1 MTHQPDIARRA
12 HRRAIAVLLAA
23 AALPST
29 ALAQETVTPPTVPA
43 PSQQAPAPAPVPAPT
58 QTGESRTRI
67 APGVLEQA
75 EQEAQERAAAR
86 RAERAE
92 AKAQAR
98 PARQTRA
105 AERSAPVRAETPAT
119 QAAPAPAAPVE
130 SEPVAPAAATP
141 EAVTPPAEVAP
152 APVEPPATTT
162 TEPATTEPA
171 PVNGGSSM
179 WLILAALGLAAAAIA
194 AFLLLR
200 RRPRDEEV
208 AYDTYRT
215 EPELVAAVPER
226 AAPVARPEPV
236 REAPVAPAAD
246 PVAAAPLFV
255 TQRETPPLKETAR
268 KPAAKPARPAP
279 QAGEAQ
285 PALENAELV
294 TPDSADIDAVLGGAR
309 QHDGRPQ
316 LELAVRPT
324 QAGMSSRGATVAFE
338 LTVAN
343 AGDTPAEDVRIGA
356 FMLGANAAA
365 ASEIERL
372 LTNPPADH
380 VVPAERIEPGDGKRL
395 NASVT
400 LPREQVDAVA
410 AEGGDGF
417 TPVLVADAR
426 YRLPDGS
433 EGRTA
438 AAFTIGRVNGGEQLV
453 PIALQDDPATY
464 ADIEARLH
472 SVPAK
477 V

>member
-1 MTHQPDIARRA
+1 MTHQPDIARHA
-12 HRRAIAVLLAA
+12 HRRALAVLLAA

-43 PSQQAPAPAPVPAPT
+43 PSAQTPAPAPAPA

-92 AKAQAR
+92 ARPSR
-98 PARQTRA
+98 PARPTRA
-105 AERSAPVRAETPAT
+105 VERPEAAARAATPAPRAVPEPIAPV
-119 QAAPAPAAPVE
+119 APEPAAPV
-130 SEPVAPAAATP
+130 AGTP
-141 EAVTPPAEVAP
+141 EVTPPPAEVAP
-152 APVEPPATTT
+152 ASAEPVTTT
-162 TEPATTEPA
+162 VETPATEPA
-171 PVNGGSSM
+171 PVNGASSM
-179 WLILAALGLAAAAIA
+179 WLILAALGLAAAAFA

-200 RRPRDEEV
+200 RRPRDEEA
-208 AYDTYRT
+208 AYEYRA
-215 EPELVAAVPER
+215 EPEAVAPIRER
-226 AAPVARPEPV
+226 AEPVVRPEPV
-236 REAPVAPAAD
+236 REAPAAAAPRAVD

-255 TQRETPPLKETAR
+255 TRPETAGLNETAR
-268 KPAAKPARPAP
+268 PPVEPPARPARKKD
-279 QAGEAQ
+279 QAE

-316 LELAVRPT
+316 LELAMRPT

-356 FMLGANAAA
+356 FMLGDNAAA

-372 LTNPPADH
+372 LTNPPAGQ
-380 VVPAERIEPGDGKRL
+380 VVPAERIEPGDGKQL

-410 AEGGDGF
+410 GDGHDF

-438 AAFTIGRVNGGEQLV
+438 AAFTIGRVNGGERLV

>member
-1 MTHQPDIARRA
+1 MTHQPDIARHA
-12 HRRAIAVLLAA
+12 HRRALAVLLAA

-43 PSQQAPAPAPVPAPT
+43 PTAQTPPPAPAPAPA

-92 AKAQAR
+92 ARPSR
-98 PARQTRA
+98 PARPTRA
-105 AERSAPVRAETPAT
+105 VERPEAAARAEAPVQR
-119 QAAPAPAAPVE
+119 AAPEPAAPVAPE
-130 SEPVAPAAATP
+130 PAAPVAAAP
-141 EAVTPPAEVAP
+141 EVTPPPGEVAP
-152 APVEPPATTT
+152 APAEPVTTAET
-162 TEPATTEPA
+162 TATEPA
-171 PVNGGSSM
+171 PVNGGSSV
-179 WLILAALGLAAAAIA
+179 WLILAALGLAAAAFA

-208 AYDTYRT
+208 AYDY
-215 EPELVAAVPER
+215 R
-226 AAPVARPEPV
+226 AAPEPVAPVRDRAEPVLRPEPV
-236 REAPVAPAAD
+236 RDVPAAAAPRAAD

-255 TQRETPPLKETAR
+255 TKPETAGLNETAR
-268 KPAAKPARPAP
+268 PLDETPARPARKTDDV
-279 QAGEAQ
+279 Q

-294 TPDSADIDAVLGGAR
+294 TPDSADIDAVLGGAK
-309 QHDGRPQ
+309 QHGGRPQ
-316 LELAVRPT
+316 LELAMRPT

-356 FMLGANAAA
+356 FMLGDNAAA
-365 ASEIERL
+365 SSEIERL
-372 LTNPPADH
+372 LTNPPAGH

-395 NASVT
+395 NASVL
-400 LPREQVDAVA
+400 LPRQQVDAVA
-410 AEGGDGF
+410 GDSHDF

-453 PIALQDDPATY
+453 PIALQDDPAIY